1 MQHRLLAVF
10 CRSPSGSWHHFQQHR
25 QRRHSCKYPSDTA
38 AGAAIMWM
46 WYNTT
51 TKSVMSKQL
60 LVVYAF
66 IHYLNQPTL
75 TDAVWITEW
84 LWCECALFQCFC
96 NVCCVWVWV
105 GLTQS
110 LTQWL
115 TYSYS
120 LSESLTWLPLV
131 SPRDSRLESQSHSHS
146 FTLSFSRSG
155 SLSVQLI
162 LN

>member
-46 WYNTT
+46 WYNAT
-51 TKSVMSKQL
+51 TKSVSKQL